1 MYARDNLI
9 SQCHFG
15 WYELLEM
22 SVFFGGFPSTIT
34 CVWCMVSADTK
45 YKIQIHKIQIHKY
58 KSNLC
63 VWVWFQQTGEV
74 VQAGVLHKQRH
85 PDRSDGGLDY
95 HYSLFIKLSL
105 FIIHLN
111 CHYSLYSKNN
121 VILTGVMVVVI
132 IIIQALQI
140 CDCEFHELYTGINL
154 KP

>member
-1 MYARDNLI
+1 MNFWRCQSSLVASHPLSPVY
-9 SQCHFG
+9 G
-15 WYELLEM
+15 
-22 SVFFGGFPSTIT
+22 
-34 CVWCMVSADTK
+34 VWFQQIQNTK

-85 PDRSDGGLDY
+85 PDRSDGGLNY

-140 CDCEFHELYTGINL
+140 CDCEFHELYTGINQ